1 MARKK
6 SSRRDWRMTLF
17 LGLSLL
23 IVLSMV
29 LTMFLVSAP
38 H

>member
-17 LGLSLL
+17 LIVSVL

-29 LTMFLVSAP
+29 LGSVIIAIQN
-38 H
+38 

>member
-6 SSRRDWRMTLF
+6 SSRRDWRMTVF
-17 LGLSLL
+17 LIVSVL

-29 LTMFLVSAP
+29 LGSVIVAFQN
-38 H
+38 

>member
-17 LGLSLL
+17 LIVSVL

-29 LTMFLVSAP
+29 LGSVIVAFQN
-38 H
+38 